1 MKTRETTITQSK
13 NYEVAT
19 GPLRMTCF
27 EKILSLS
34 LQPHR
39 HCSVADA
46 FRPAT
51 WMVFGSALTSLR
63 LLFW

>member
-51 WMVFGSALTSLR
+51 
-63 LLFW
+63 